1 MGVAED
7 ELFADAVGHGV
18 QIEATGLLLHKG
30 VEHHLEQHVA
40 QLLLQVLGAA
50 LVDGLHGLIGLLQE
64 IAADGLVGLL
74 RVPGAPAGRP
84 QEADN
89 LLQVLDAVR
98 ILILKIYH
106 ISRPPATSFSKK
118 LTGYAEF

>member
-1 MGVAED
+1 MRMPVD
-7 ELFADAVGHGV
+7 ELFADARTDVPERERPLFFLHTRV
-18 QIEATGLLLHKG
+18 QS
-30 VEHHLEQHVA
+30 HLEQHIA

-50 LVDGLHGLIGLLQE
+50 LIDGLHGLIGLLQE